1 MEIFTTIES
10 ANATLADWR
19 AASRAAA
26 TRHQEAALRRRVR
39 ELELLLSIASKRA
52 CEAARAASDLRDWL
66 AAQSASVAIETET
79 EEAANHA

>member
-10 ANATLADWR
+10 AGATLADWR
-19 AASRAAA
+19 AAARAAS

-66 AAQSASVAIETET
+66 AEQAPGVAVEI
-79 EEAANHA
+79 EEAANHAS